1 MLQLFFTF
9 FDWQTSK
16 LAHHLLQFFISYWEK
31 LLKLIKSTTQ
41 SYVLLLNLFL
51 FLSTFSVSLNDF
63 FQIACLQVSSWQIF
77 SVNKLLC
84 DLTIFFCIQLFP
96 TFFMV
101 QVLLGSR
108 FFRVRAQGLGPSF
121 RSSPTLKRIFLTL
134 KKKKCE
140 NKSKVHK
147 VLKIHHYTIIK

>member
-31 LLKLIKSTTQ
+31 LLKLIKSTAQ

-77 SVNKLLC
+77 SVNKLCYVILQS
-84 DLTIFFCIQLFP
+84 FFVSSCFP
-96 TFFMV
+96 RFSWSRFFRA

-108 FFRVRAQGLGPSF
+108 FFRVPAQSLGPSF

-147 VLKIHHYTIIK
+147 VHIL